1 MPTPTYTLIASTTLT
16 SSATEVTFSGI
27 AAGGDLVLVSSI
39 KTSSA
44 TNPRIQFNGDTGSN
58 YSLVN
63 MAGDGGAP
71 SSSTSTTL
79 IALNFFATSSTTQAN
94 LSTTQISDYSA
105 TDKHKSV
112 LIRNGSADRQA
123 EAIAARWANTAAI
136 TSIRVHVILGNMGI
150 GSTFHLYKIA
160 KAL

>member
-1 MPTPTYTLIASTTLT
+1 MPTPTYTLLDSVTLT
-16 SSATEVTFSGI
+16 SSATEVIFSGI

-44 TNPRIQFNGDTGSN
+44 TNSRIQFNGDTGSN

-63 MAGDGGAP
+63 MSGEGSTAA
-71 SSSTSTTL
+71 SSTNTTL
-79 IALNFFATSSTTQAN
+79 IALNFRMSSSTTEAN
-94 LSTTQISDYSA
+94 LSSTQISDYSA

-150 GSTFHLYKIA
+150 GSTFHLYEIA